1 MRQLAMPASAIVAML
16 AIVVLAASA
25 AARDADSSD
34 ASATGASAAARIER
48 QLDAAAGTAITETY
62 PPPKV
67 TARGWLVHDAAADEP
82 IAAVE
87 ASTPRPIASLV
98 KLMTALVVLDRVT
111 PDQLVTIPA
120 SVNDLGADAARMDAR
135 PGEKWP
141 ASDLLDAMLV
151 HSANDAA
158 LALASHVG
166 KGSEAAF
173 VELMNERADDLGLSG
188 TTFASSTGLDTP
200 GTASTSTPIDL
211 VALAT
216 EALAEPSIAAAVA
229 KKSVTLTRP
238 NGTKLAP
245 LPNRNPLLGSYD
257 GVDGVKTGF
266 TDAAGYM
273 LVTHHVDDATDGELL
288 VVTMASKDEQSRI
301 ADSRALLDWA
311 RPLRQQL
318 RIVEGGTPLGSIPVQ
333 RSNER
338 VEVFACDDLVASVR
352 VGQQVEQQVVLPRSV
367 AAPVEVGDE
376 LGELRVRVG
385 AGVSDAEADGGA
397 DENEDGD
404 ETLVPATVPLCADSS
419 VAASDR
425 FERAIDY
432 ARDWRSAWELG
443 VDEVQD
449 AWASVREQAA

>member
-1 MRQLAMPASAIVAML
+1 MRRWTRQLAVPASAL
-16 AIVVLAASA
+16 AALLPIVVLATSA
-25 AARDADSSD
+25 AARDSGSTGS
-34 ASATGASAAARIER
+34 ASAGTSTAARIER
-48 QLDAAAGTAITETY
+48 QLDASSGYAITETS

-82 IAAVE
+82 IAAIE

-98 KLMTALVVLDRVT
+98 KLLTALVVLDRVE
-111 PDQLVTIPA
+111 PDQLITIPA
-120 SVNDLGADAARMDAR
+120 AVNDLNADAARMDAR

-158 LALASHVG
+158 LALAYHVG

-173 VELMNERADDLGLSG
+173 VELMNERAEDLSLSG
-188 TTFASSTGLDTP
+188 TTFASATGLDTP
-200 GTASTSTPIDL
+200 GTSSTSTPIDL

-216 EALAEPSIAAAVA
+216 EALAEPSIADAVA
-229 KKSVTLTRP
+229 SESVTLTRP

-245 LPNRNPLLGSYD
+245 LPNRNPLLGSYG

-273 LVTHHVDDATDGELL
+273 LITHHLDAQTDGELL
-288 VVTMASKDEQSRI
+288 VVTMASKDEKSRSSD
-301 ADSRALLDWA
+301 ARALLDWA

-333 RSNER
+333 RSDER

-352 VGQQVEQQVVLPRSV
+352 VGQQVEQRVVLPRSV
-367 AAPVEVGDE
+367 AAPIEPGDE

-385 AGVSDAEADGGA
+385 AGAVDNAEQDAAD
-397 DENEDGD
+397 DS
-404 ETLVPATVPLCADSS
+404 TPLIPATVPLCANSK
-419 VAASDR
+419 VAARGRLD
-425 FERAIDY
+425 RAIDY
-432 ARDWRSAWELG
+432 GRDWRDAWQLG

-449 AWASVREQAA
+449 AWASVRGQAA